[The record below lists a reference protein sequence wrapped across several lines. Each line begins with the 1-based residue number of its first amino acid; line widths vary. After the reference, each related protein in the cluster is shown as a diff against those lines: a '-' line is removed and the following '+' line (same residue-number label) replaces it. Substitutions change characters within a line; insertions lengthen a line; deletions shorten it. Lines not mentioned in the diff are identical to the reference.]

1 MLNGFLPNDK
11 SSNWAVGILC
21 RVWPVAASQEWNIA
35 FHQAC
40 FQTLELRAIITPRAE
55 EDL

>member
-21 RVWPVAASQEWNIA
+21 RVWPVAASQEWRIA